1 MWLRPSATPC
11 STKLC
16 GDKMEEYLIR
26 DGKRLRLGY
35 TTGSCA
41 AAAAKAAAWMLLTGQ
56 RKERIQLQTPKGIT
70 LDLQV
75 CDIRMEPERVSCA
88 IEKDGGDDPDVT
100 KGMHITA
107 TVSRAEESGISIEG
121 GEGVGRVTKPGL
133 DQPVGNAAINS
144 VPRRMI
150 RENLEEVCRIADYHG
165 GLDVVISAPGGEEI
179 AGKTFNPRLGIVG
192 GISILGTSGIV
203 EPMSEEALVGSIRV
217 EMRQRVAAGDT
228 YLLVTPGNYGETFLR
243 QHMTLPFSESVKCSN
258 FVGQT
263 IDMALELGVKGILFV
278 AHIGKFVKVAAGIMN
293 THSRWADG
301 RGEILAANALR
312 AGLSREAALEIL
324 DAATT
329 EEALSVVIREGLLAA
344 VMEQLTTRIHDHLHH
359 RAGADMLLG
368 AVLYS
373 NQWGF
378 LGQTESA
385 EELIRLLNRQY
396 ERKEECG
403 K

>member
-1 MWLRPSATPC
+1 MRN
-11 STKLC
+11 
-16 GDKMEEYLIR
+16 MEEYLIK
-26 DGKRLRLGY
+26 DGKKLRMGY

-56 RKERIQLQTPKGIT
+56 RKERIQLNTPKGIT

-75 CDIRMEPERVSCA
+75 CDIRMGPDRVSCA
-88 IEKDGGDDPDVT
+88 IEKDSGDDPDVT

-107 TVSRAEESGISIEG
+107 AVSRRREPGVLIDG

-133 DQPVGNAAINS
+133 DQSVGNAAINS
-144 VPRRMI
+144 VPRQMI
-150 RENLEEVCRIADYHG
+150 RENLEQVIRTADYHG
-165 GLDVVISAPGGEEI
+165 GLEVLISAPGGEEI
-179 AGKTFNPRLGIVG
+179 AQKTFNPRLGIVG

-203 EPMSEEALVGSIRV
+203 EPMSEDALVESIRV
-217 EMRQRVAAGDT
+217 EMRQRAASGAS
-228 YLLVTPGNYGETFLR
+228 YLLVTPGNYGEAFLR
-243 QHMTLPFSESVKCSN
+243 EHMTLPFSESVKCSN

-263 IDMALELGVKGILFV
+263 IDMALELGIKGILFV

-324 DAATT
+324 EAATT
-329 EEALSVVIREGLLAA
+329 EEALSVVIREGLLDA
-344 VMEQLTTRIHDHLHH
+344 VMEQLTTRIHDHLN
-359 RAGADMLLG
+359 RRGGGNMLLG

-373 NQWGF
+373 NQWGY

-385 EELIRLLNRQY
+385 GELIRLLNRQY
-396 ERKEECG
+396 KGNEEYE

>member
-1 MWLRPSATPC
+1 
-11 STKLC
+11 
-16 GDKMEEYLIR
+16 MEEYLIK
-26 DGKRLRLGY
+26 DGKKLRLGY

-88 IEKDGGDDPDVT
+88 TEKDSGDDPDVT

-107 TVSRAEESGISIEG
+107 TVSRRREPGVLIDG
-121 GEGVGRVTKPGL
+121 GKGVGRVTKPGL

-144 VPRRMI
+144 VPRQMI
-150 RENLEEVCRIADYHG
+150 RENVEQVVRAADYHG

-179 AGKTFNPRLGIVG
+179 ARKTFNPRLGIEG

-203 EPMSEEALVGSIRV
+203 EPMSEEALVGSIQV
-217 EMRQRVAAGDT
+217 EIRQKVASGAR

-243 QHMTLPFSESVKCSN
+243 EHMTLPFSESVKCSN

-263 IDMALELGVKGILFV
+263 IDMAQQLGVKGILFV

-312 AGLSREAALEIL
+312 PGISREAALEIL
-324 DAATT
+324 EAATT
-329 EEALSVVIREGLLAA
+329 EEALSVVVREGLLDA
-344 VMEQLTTRIHDHLHH
+344 VMEQLTTRIHDHLNR
-359 RAGADMLLG
+359 RAGANCLLG

-373 NQWGF
+373 NQWGY

-385 EELIRLLNRQY
+385 EELILLLSRQY
-396 ERKEECG
+396 EGKEECG

>member
-1 MWLRPSATPC
+1 MWPRPSATPC
-11 STKLC
+11 SIRSC
-16 GDKMEEYLIR
+16 GDHMEEYLIK
-26 DGKRLRLGY
+26 DGKKLRLGY

-88 IEKDGGDDPDVT
+88 TEKDSGDDPDVT

-107 TVSRAEESGISIEG
+107 TVSRRREPGVLIDG
-121 GEGVGRVTKPGL
+121 GKGVGRVTKPGL

-144 VPRRMI
+144 VPRQMI
-150 RENLEEVCRIADYHG
+150 RENVDEVCRAADYHG

-179 AGKTFNPRLGIVG
+179 ARKTFNPRLGIEG

-203 EPMSEEALVGSIRV
+203 EPMSEEALVGSIQV
-217 EMRQRVAAGDT
+217 EIRQKVASGAR

-243 QHMTLPFSESVKCSN
+243 EHMTLPFSESVKCSN

-263 IDMALELGVKGILFV
+263 IDMAQQMGVKGILFV

-312 AGLSREAALEIL
+312 AGISREAALEIL
-324 DAATT
+324 EAATT
-329 EEALSVVIREGLLAA
+329 EEALSVVVREGLLDA
-344 VMEQLTTRIHDHLHH
+344 VMEQLTTRIHDHLNR
-359 RAGADMLLG
+359 RAGANCLLG

-373 NQWGF
+373 NQWGY

-385 EELIRLLNRQY
+385 EELILLLSRQY
-396 ERKEECG
+396 EGKEECG

>member
-1 MWLRPSATPC
+1 
-11 STKLC
+11 
-16 GDKMEEYLIR
+16 MEEYRIK
-26 DGKRLRLGY
+26 DGKKLRLGY

-56 RKERIQLQTPKGIT
+56 RKERIQLNTPKGIT

-75 CDIRMEPERVSCA
+75 CDIRMEPDRVSCA
-88 IEKDGGDDPDVT
+88 IEKDSGDDPDVT

-107 TVSRAEESGISIEG
+107 AVSRRREPGVLIDG

-144 VPRRMI
+144 VPRQMI
-150 RENLEEVCRIADYHG
+150 RENLEQVIRTADYHG
-165 GLDVVISAPGGEEI
+165 GLEVLISAPGGEEI
-179 AGKTFNPRLGIVG
+179 AQKTFNPRLGIVG

-203 EPMSEEALVGSIRV
+203 EPMSEDALVESIRV
-217 EMRQRVAAGDT
+217 EMRQRAASGAS
-228 YLLVTPGNYGETFLR
+228 YLLVTPGNYGEAFLR
-243 QHMTLPFSESVKCSN
+243 EHMTLPFSESVKCSN

-263 IDMALELGVKGILFV
+263 IDMAMQLGVRGILFV

-329 EEALSVVIREGLLAA
+329 EEALSVVIREGLLDA

-359 RAGADMLLG
+359 RAGGDCLLG

-373 NQWGF
+373 NQWGY

-385 EELIRLLNRQY
+385 EELTRLLNSQY
-396 ERKEECG
+396 EGNEEYG

>member
-1 MWLRPSATPC
+1 
-11 STKLC
+11 
-16 GDKMEEYLIR
+16 MEEYLIK
-26 DGKRLRLGY
+26 DGKKLRLGY

-56 RKERIQLQTPKGIT
+56 RKEQIQIRTPKGIT

-88 IEKDGGDDPDVT
+88 TEKDSGDDPDVT

-107 TVSRAEESGISIEG
+107 TVSRRREPGVLIDG
-121 GEGVGRVTKPGL
+121 GKGVGRVTKPGL

-144 VPRRMI
+144 VPRQMI
-150 RENLEEVCRIADYHG
+150 RENVDEVCRAADYHG

-179 AGKTFNPRLGIVG
+179 ARKTFNPRLGIEG

-203 EPMSEEALVGSIRV
+203 EPMSEEALVGSIQV
-217 EMRQRVAAGDT
+217 EIRQKVASGAR

-243 QHMTLPFSESVKCSN
+243 EHMTLPFSESVKCSN

-263 IDMALELGVKGILFV
+263 IDMAQQLGVKGILFV

-312 AGLSREAALEIL
+312 AGISRKAALEIL
-324 DAATT
+324 EAATT
-329 EEALSVVIREGLLAA
+329 EEALSVVVREGLLDA
-344 VMEQLTTRIHDHLHH
+344 VMEQLTTRIHDHLNR
-359 RAGADMLLG
+359 RAGANCLLG

-373 NQWGF
+373 NQWGY

-385 EELIRLLNRQY
+385 EELILLLSRQY
-396 ERKEECG
+396 EGKEECG

>member
-1 MWLRPSATPC
+1 
-11 STKLC
+11 
-16 GDKMEEYLIR
+16 MEEYRIK
-26 DGKRLRLGY
+26 DGKKLRLGY

-56 RKERIQLQTPKGIT
+56 RKERIQLNTPKGIT

-75 CDIRMEPERVSCA
+75 CDIRMEPDRVSCA
-88 IEKDGGDDPDVT
+88 IEKDSGDDPDVT

-107 TVSRAEESGISIEG
+107 AVSRRREPGVLIDG

-144 VPRRMI
+144 VPRQMI
-150 RENLEEVCRIADYHG
+150 RENLEQVIRTADYHG
-165 GLDVVISAPGGEEI
+165 GLEVLISAPGGEEI
-179 AGKTFNPRLGIVG
+179 AQKTFNPRLGIVG

-203 EPMSEEALVGSIRV
+203 EPMSEDALVESIRV
-217 EMRQRVAAGDT
+217 EMRQRAASGAS

-243 QHMTLPFSESVKCSN
+243 EHMTLPFSESVKCSN

-263 IDMALELGVKGILFV
+263 IDMALELGIKGILFV
-278 AHIGKFVKVAAGIMN
+278 SHIGKFVKVAAGIMN

-324 DAATT
+324 EAATT
-329 EEALSVVIREGLLAA
+329 EEALSVVIREGLLDA
-344 VMEQLTTRIHDHLHH
+344 VMKQLTTRIHDHLN
-359 RAGADMLLG
+359 RRGGGQMLLG

-373 NQWGF
+373 NQWGY

-396 ERKEECG
+396 KGNEEYE

>member
-1 MWLRPSATPC
+1 MWPLPSATPC
-11 STKLC
+11 SIRLC
-16 GDKMEEYLIR
+16 GEKMEEYRIK
-26 DGKRLRLGY
+26 DGKKLRLGY

-56 RKERIQLQTPKGIT
+56 RKERIQIQTPKGIA

-75 CDIRMEPERVSCA
+75 LDIQTEPGRVSCA

-107 TVSRAEESGISIEG
+107 TVAPREEPGIRIEG

-133 DQPVGNAAINS
+133 DQPVGNTAINA

-150 RENLEEVCRIADYHG
+150 RENLEEVVRIADYHG
-165 GLDVVISAPGGEEI
+165 GLDVVISAPGGEEV
-179 AGKTFNPRLGIVG
+179 AKKTFNPRLGIVG
-192 GISILGTSGIV
+192 GISILGTTGIV
-203 EPMSEEALVGSIRV
+203 EPMSEEALVGSILV
-217 EMRQRVAAGDT
+217 EMRQKAASGNS
-228 YLLVTPGNYGETFLR
+228 YLLVTPGNYGEAFLR
-243 QHMTLPFSESVKCSN
+243 EHMTLPFSESVKCSN
-258 FVGQT
+258 FVGRT
-263 IDMALELGVKGILFV
+263 IDMAVELGVKGVLFV

-312 AGLSREAALEIL
+312 AGISRTGALEVL
-324 DAATT
+324 EAATT
-329 EEALSVVIREGLLAA
+329 EEALAVIIREGLLEA

-359 RAGADMLLG
+359 RAGADILLG

-373 NQWGF
+373 NQWGY

-385 EELIRLLNRQY
+385 EELTRLLNNQY
-396 ERKEECG
+396 KGKEECG
-403 K
+403 T

>member
-1 MWLRPSATPC
+1 
-11 STKLC
+11 
-16 GDKMEEYLIR
+16 MEEYLIK
-26 DGKRLRLGY
+26 DGKKLRLGY

-88 IEKDGGDDPDVT
+88 TEKDSGDDPDVT

-107 TVSRAEESGISIEG
+107 TVSRRREPGVLIDG
-121 GEGVGRVTKPGL
+121 GKGVGRVTKPGL

-144 VPRRMI
+144 VPRQMI
-150 RENLEEVCRIADYHG
+150 RENVEQVVRAADYHG

-179 AGKTFNPRLGIVG
+179 ARKTFNPRLGIEG

-203 EPMSEEALVGSIRV
+203 EPMSEEALVGSIQV
-217 EMRQRVAAGDT
+217 EIRQKVASGAR

-243 QHMTLPFSESVKCSN
+243 EHMTLPFSESVKCSN

-263 IDMALELGVKGILFV
+263 IDMAQQMGVKGILFV

-312 AGLSREAALEIL
+312 AGISREAALEIL
-324 DAATT
+324 EAATT
-329 EEALSVVIREGLLAA
+329 EEALSVVVREGLLDA
-344 VMEQLTTRIHDHLHH
+344 VMEQLTTRIHDHLNR
-359 RAGADMLLG
+359 RAGANCLLG

-373 NQWGF
+373 NQWGY

-385 EELIRLLNRQY
+385 EELILLLSRQY
-396 ERKEECG
+396 EGKEECG

>member
-1 MWLRPSATPC
+1 
-11 STKLC
+11 
-16 GDKMEEYLIR
+16 
-26 DGKRLRLGY
+26 
-35 TTGSCA
+35 
-41 AAAAKAAAWMLLTGQ
+41 
-56 RKERIQLQTPKGIT
+56 
-70 LDLQV
+70 
-75 CDIRMEPERVSCA
+75 
-88 IEKDGGDDPDVT
+88 
-100 KGMHITA
+100 
-107 TVSRAEESGISIEG
+107 
-121 GEGVGRVTKPGL
+121 
-133 DQPVGNAAINS
+133 
-144 VPRRMI
+144 MI

-203 EPMSEEALVGSIRV
+203 EPMSEGALVESIRV
-217 EMRQRVAAGDT
+217 EMRQKVASGET

-243 QHMTLPFSESVKCSN
+243 EHMTLPFSESVKCSN

-263 IDMALELGVKGILFV
+263 IDMAVQLGVKGILFV

-324 DAATT
+324 EATTT
-329 EEALSVVIREGLLAA
+329 EEALSVVIREGLLDA
-344 VMEQLTTRIHDHLHH
+344 VMEQLTTRIHDHLN
-359 RAGADMLLG
+359 RRGGGQMLLG

-373 NQWGF
+373 NQWGY

-385 EELIRLLNRQY
+385 EELILLLSRQY
-396 ERKEECG
+396 EGKEEGG

>member
-1 MWLRPSATPC
+1 
-11 STKLC
+11 
-16 GDKMEEYLIR
+16 MEEYLIK
-26 DGKRLRLGY
+26 DGKKLRLGY

-88 IEKDGGDDPDVT
+88 TEKDGGDDPDVT

-107 TVSRAEESGISIEG
+107 TVSRRREPGVLIDG
-121 GEGVGRVTKPGL
+121 GKGVGRVTKPGL

-144 VPRRMI
+144 VPRQMI
-150 RENLEEVCRIADYHG
+150 RENVEQVVRAADYHG

-179 AGKTFNPRLGIVG
+179 ARKTFNPRLGIEG

-203 EPMSEEALVGSIRV
+203 EPMSEEALVGSIQV
-217 EMRQRVAAGDT
+217 EIRQKVASGAR

-243 QHMTLPFSESVKCSN
+243 EHMTLPFSESVKCSN

-263 IDMALELGVKGILFV
+263 IDMAQQLGVKGILFV

-312 AGLSREAALEIL
+312 AGISRKAALEIL
-324 DAATT
+324 EAATT
-329 EEALSVVIREGLLAA
+329 EEALSVVVREGLLDA
-344 VMEQLTTRIHDHLHH
+344 VMEQLTTRIHDHLNR
-359 RAGADMLLG
+359 RAGANCLLG

-373 NQWGF
+373 NQWGY

-385 EELIRLLNRQY
+385 EELILLLSRQY
-396 ERKEECG
+396 EGKEECG

>member
-1 MWLRPSATPC
+1 
-11 STKLC
+11 
-16 GDKMEEYLIR
+16 MEEYLIK
-26 DGKRLRLGY
+26 DGKKLRLGY

-56 RKERIQLQTPKGIT
+56 RKERIQLNTPKGIA

-75 CDIRMEPERVSCA
+75 CDIRMEPDRVSCA
-88 IEKDGGDDPDVT
+88 IEKDGGDDPDAT

-107 TVSRAEESGISIEG
+107 TVSRAEDCGISIDG

-150 RENLEEVCRIADYHG
+150 RENLEEVRRIADYHG

-203 EPMSEEALVGSIRV
+203 EPMSEEALVGSIQV
-217 EMRQRVAAGDT
+217 EIRQKVASGAR

-243 QHMTLPFSESVKCSN
+243 EHMTLPFSESVKCSN

-263 IDMALELGVKGILFV
+263 IDMAQQMGVKGILFV

-312 AGLSREAALEIL
+312 AGISREAALEIL
-324 DAATT
+324 EAATT
-329 EEALSVVIREGLLAA
+329 EEALSVVVREGLLDA
-344 VMEQLTTRIHDHLHH
+344 VMEQLTTRIHDHLNR
-359 RAGADMLLG
+359 RAGANCLLG

-373 NQWGF
+373 NQWGY

-385 EELIRLLNRQY
+385 EELILLLSRQY
-396 ERKEECG
+396 EGQEECG

>member
-1 MWLRPSATPC
+1 
-11 STKLC
+11 
-16 GDKMEEYLIR
+16 
-26 DGKRLRLGY
+26 
-35 TTGSCA
+35 
-41 AAAAKAAAWMLLTGQ
+41 MLLTGQ
-56 RKERIQLQTPKGIT
+56 RKEQIQIRTPKGIT

-88 IEKDGGDDPDVT
+88 TEKDSGDDPDVT

-107 TVSRAEESGISIEG
+107 TVSRRREPGVLIDG
-121 GEGVGRVTKPGL
+121 GKGVGRVTKPGL

-144 VPRRMI
+144 VPRQMI
-150 RENLEEVCRIADYHG
+150 RENVEQVVRAADYHG

-179 AGKTFNPRLGIVG
+179 ARKTFNPRLGIEG

-203 EPMSEEALVGSIRV
+203 EPMSEEALVGSIQV
-217 EMRQRVAAGDT
+217 EIRQKVASGAR

-243 QHMTLPFSESVKCSN
+243 EHMTLPFSESVKCSN

-263 IDMALELGVKGILFV
+263 IDMAQQLGVKGILFV
-278 AHIGKFVKVAAGIMN
+278 AHIGKFVKVAAGIIN

-312 AGLSREAALEIL
+312 AGISREAALEIL
-324 DAATT
+324 EAATT
-329 EEALSVVIREGLLAA
+329 EEALSVVVREGLLDA
-344 VMEQLTTRIHDHLHH
+344 VMEQLTTRIHDHLNR
-359 RAGADMLLG
+359 RAGANCLLG

-373 NQWGF
+373 NQWGY

-385 EELIRLLNRQY
+385 EELILLLSRQY
-396 ERKEECG
+396 EGKEECG

>member
-1 MWLRPSATPC
+1 
-11 STKLC
+11 
-16 GDKMEEYLIR
+16 MEEYLIK
-26 DGKRLRLGY
+26 DGKKLRLGY

-56 RKERIQLQTPKGIT
+56 RKEQIQIRTPKGIT

-88 IEKDGGDDPDVT
+88 TEKDSGDDPDVT

-107 TVSRAEESGISIEG
+107 TVSRRREPGVLIDG
-121 GEGVGRVTKPGL
+121 GKGVGRVTKPGL

-144 VPRRMI
+144 VPRQMI
-150 RENLEEVCRIADYHG
+150 RENVDEVCRAADYHG

-179 AGKTFNPRLGIVG
+179 ARKTFNPRLGIEG

-203 EPMSEEALVGSIRV
+203 EPMSEEALVGSIQV
-217 EMRQRVAAGDT
+217 EIRQKVASGAR

-243 QHMTLPFSESVKCSN
+243 EHMTLPFSESVKCSN

-263 IDMALELGVKGILFV
+263 IDMAQQLGVKGILFV

-312 AGLSREAALEIL
+312 AGISREAALEIL
-324 DAATT
+324 EAATT
-329 EEALSVVIREGLLAA
+329 EEALSVVVREGLLDA
-344 VMEQLTTRIHDHLHH
+344 VMEQLTTRIHDHLNR
-359 RAGADMLLG
+359 RAGANCLLG

-373 NQWGF
+373 NQWGY

-385 EELIRLLNRQY
+385 EELSRLLNRQY
-396 ERKEECG
+396 EGKEECG

>member
-1 MWLRPSATPC
+1 
-11 STKLC
+11 
-16 GDKMEEYLIR
+16 MEEYRIK
-26 DGKRLRLGY
+26 DGKKLRLGY

-56 RKERIQLQTPKGIT
+56 RKERIQLNTPKGIT

-75 CDIRMEPERVSCA
+75 CDIRMEPDRVSCA
-88 IEKDGGDDPDVT
+88 IEKDSGDDPDVT

-107 TVSRAEESGISIEG
+107 AVSRRREPGVLIDG

-144 VPRRMI
+144 VPRQMI
-150 RENLEEVCRIADYHG
+150 RENLEQVIRTADYHG
-165 GLDVVISAPGGEEI
+165 GLEVLISAPGGEEI
-179 AGKTFNPRLGIVG
+179 AQKTFNPRLGIVG

-217 EMRQRVAAGDT
+217 EMRQKMASGET

-243 QHMTLPFSESVKCSN
+243 EHMTLPFSESVKCSN

-263 IDMALELGVKGILFV
+263 IDMALELGIKGILFV

-312 AGLSREAALEIL
+312 VGISREAALEIL
-324 DAATT
+324 EAATT
-329 EEALSVVIREGLLAA
+329 EEALSVVIREGLLDD
-344 VMEQLTTRIHDHLHH
+344 VMEQLTTRIHDHLN
-359 RAGADMLLG
+359 RRGGGKMLLG

-373 NQWGF
+373 NQWGY

-396 ERKEECG
+396 KGNEEYE

>member
-1 MWLRPSATPC
+1 
-11 STKLC
+11 
-16 GDKMEEYLIR
+16 MEEYRIK
-26 DGKRLRLGY
+26 DGKKLRLGY

-56 RKERIQLQTPKGIT
+56 RKERIQLNTPKGIT

-75 CDIRMEPERVSCA
+75 CDIRMEPDRVSCA
-88 IEKDGGDDPDVT
+88 IEKDSGDDPDVT

-107 TVSRAEESGISIEG
+107 AVSRRREPGVLIDG

-144 VPRRMI
+144 VPRQMI
-150 RENLEEVCRIADYHG
+150 RENLEQVIRTADYHG
-165 GLDVVISAPGGEEI
+165 GLEVLISAPGGEEI
-179 AGKTFNPRLGIVG
+179 AQKTFNPRLGIVG

-203 EPMSEEALVGSIRV
+203 EPMSEDALVESIRV
-217 EMRQRVAAGDT
+217 EMRQRAASGAS
-228 YLLVTPGNYGETFLR
+228 YLLVTPGNYGEAFLR
-243 QHMTLPFSESVKCSN
+243 EHMTLPFSESVKCSN

-263 IDMALELGVKGILFV
+263 IDMALELGIKGILFV
-278 AHIGKFVKVAAGIMN
+278 SHIGKFVKVAAGIMN

-324 DAATT
+324 EAATT
-329 EEALSVVIREGLLAA
+329 EEALSVVIREGLLDA
-344 VMEQLTTRIHDHLHH
+344 VMKQLTTRIHDHLN
-359 RAGADMLLG
+359 RRGGGQMLLG

-373 NQWGF
+373 NQWGY

-396 ERKEECG
+396 KGNEEYE

>member
-1 MWLRPSATPC
+1 
-11 STKLC
+11 
-16 GDKMEEYLIR
+16 MEEYLIK
-26 DGKRLRLGY
+26 DGKKLRLGY

-56 RKERIQLQTPKGIT
+56 RKEQIQIRTPKGIT

-88 IEKDGGDDPDVT
+88 TEKDSGDDPDVT

-107 TVSRAEESGISIEG
+107 TVSRRREPGVLIDG
-121 GEGVGRVTKPGL
+121 GKGVGRVTKPGL

-144 VPRRMI
+144 VPRQMI
-150 RENLEEVCRIADYHG
+150 RENVDEVCRAADYHG

-179 AGKTFNPRLGIVG
+179 ARKTFNPRLGIEG

-203 EPMSEEALVGSIRV
+203 EPMSEEALVGSIQV
-217 EMRQRVAAGDT
+217 EIRQKVASGAR

-243 QHMTLPFSESVKCSN
+243 EHMTLPFSESVKCSN

-263 IDMALELGVKGILFV
+263 IDMAQQMGVKGILFV

-312 AGLSREAALEIL
+312 AGISREAALEIL
-324 DAATT
+324 EAATT
-329 EEALSVVIREGLLAA
+329 EEALSVVVREGLLDA
-344 VMEQLTTRIHDHLHH
+344 VMEQLTTRIHDHLNR
-359 RAGADMLLG
+359 RAGANCLLG

-373 NQWGF
+373 NQWGY

-385 EELIRLLNRQY
+385 EELILLLSRQY
-396 ERKEECG
+396 EGKEECG

>member
-1 MWLRPSATPC
+1 
-11 STKLC
+11 
-16 GDKMEEYLIR
+16 MEEYLIK
-26 DGKRLRLGY
+26 DGKKLRLGY

-75 CDIRMEPERVSCA
+75 CDIRMELERVSCA
-88 IEKDGGDDPDVT
+88 TEKDSGDDPDVT

-107 TVSRAEESGISIEG
+107 TVSRRREPGVLIDG
-121 GEGVGRVTKPGL
+121 GKGVGRVTKPGL

-144 VPRRMI
+144 VPRQMI
-150 RENLEEVCRIADYHG
+150 RENVDEVCRAADYHG

-179 AGKTFNPRLGIVG
+179 ARKTFNPRLGIEG

-203 EPMSEEALVGSIRV
+203 EPMSEEALVGSIQV
-217 EMRQRVAAGDT
+217 EIRQKVASGAR

-243 QHMTLPFSESVKCSN
+243 EHMTLPFSESVKCSN

-263 IDMALELGVKGILFV
+263 IDMAQQLGVKGILFV

-312 AGLSREAALEIL
+312 AGISREAALEIL
-324 DAATT
+324 EAATT
-329 EEALSVVIREGLLAA
+329 EEALSVVVREGLLDA
-344 VMEQLTTRIHDHLHH
+344 VMEQLTTRIHDHLNR
-359 RAGADMLLG
+359 RAGANCLLG

-373 NQWGF
+373 NQWGY

-385 EELIRLLNRQY
+385 EELILLLSRQY
-396 ERKEECG
+396 EGKEECG

>member
-1 MWLRPSATPC
+1 
-11 STKLC
+11 
-16 GDKMEEYLIR
+16 MEEYLIK
-26 DGKRLRLGY
+26 DGKKLRLGY

-56 RKERIQLQTPKGIT
+56 RKERIQLNTPKGIT

-75 CDIRMEPERVSCA
+75 CDIRMEPDRVSCA
-88 IEKDGGDDPDVT
+88 IEKDGGDDPDAT

-107 TVSRAEESGISIEG
+107 TVSRAEDCGISIDG

-150 RENLEEVCRIADYHG
+150 RENLEEVRRIADYHG

-203 EPMSEEALVGSIRV
+203 EPMSEEALVGSIQV
-217 EMRQRVAAGDT
+217 EIRQKVASGAR

-243 QHMTLPFSESVKCSN
+243 EHMTLPFSESVKCSN

-263 IDMALELGVKGILFV
+263 IDMAQQMGVKGILFV

-312 AGLSREAALEIL
+312 AGISREAALEIL
-324 DAATT
+324 EAATT
-329 EEALSVVIREGLLAA
+329 EEALSVVVREGLLDA
-344 VMEQLTTRIHDHLHH
+344 VMEQLTTRIHDHLNR
-359 RAGADMLLG
+359 RAGANCLLG

-373 NQWGF
+373 NQWGY

-385 EELIRLLNRQY
+385 EELILLLSRQY
-396 ERKEECG
+396 EGKEECG

>member
-1 MWLRPSATPC
+1 
-11 STKLC
+11 
-16 GDKMEEYLIR
+16 MEEYLIK
-26 DGKRLRLGY
+26 DGKKLRLGY

-56 RKERIQLQTPKGIT
+56 RKEQIQIRTPKGIT

-75 CDIRMEPERVSCA
+75 CDIRMELERVSCA
-88 IEKDGGDDPDVT
+88 TEKDSGDDPDVT

-107 TVSRAEESGISIEG
+107 TVSRRREPGVLIDG
-121 GEGVGRVTKPGL
+121 GKGVGRVTKPGL

-144 VPRRMI
+144 VPRQMI
-150 RENLEEVCRIADYHG
+150 RENVEQVVRAADYHG

-179 AGKTFNPRLGIVG
+179 ARKTFNPRLGIEG

-203 EPMSEEALVGSIRV
+203 EPMSEEALVGSIQV
-217 EMRQRVAAGDT
+217 EIRQKVASGAR

-243 QHMTLPFSESVKCSN
+243 EHMTLPFSESVKCSN

-263 IDMALELGVKGILFV
+263 IDMAQQLGVKGILFV

-324 DAATT
+324 EAATT
-329 EEALSVVIREGLLAA
+329 EEALSVVVREGLLDA
-344 VMEQLTTRIHDHLHH
+344 VMEQLTTRIHDHLNR
-359 RAGADMLLG
+359 RAGANCLLG

-373 NQWGF
+373 NQWGY

-385 EELIRLLNRQY
+385 EELILLLSRQY
-396 ERKEECG
+396 EGKEEGG

>member
-1 MWLRPSATPC
+1 
-11 STKLC
+11 
-16 GDKMEEYLIR
+16 MEEYLIK
-26 DGKRLRLGY
+26 DGKKLRLGY

-56 RKERIQLQTPKGIT
+56 RKEQIQIRTPKGIT

-88 IEKDGGDDPDVT
+88 TEKDSGDDPDVT

-107 TVSRAEESGISIEG
+107 TVSRRETPGIRIDG
-121 GEGVGRVTKPGL
+121 GEGVGRVTKKGL

-144 VPRRMI
+144 VPRQMI
-150 RENLEEVCRIADYHG
+150 RENVEQVVRAADYHG

-179 AGKTFNPRLGIVG
+179 ARKTFNPRLGIEG

-203 EPMSEEALVGSIRV
+203 EPMSEEALVGSIQV
-217 EMRQRVAAGDT
+217 EIRQKVASGAR

-243 QHMTLPFSESVKCSN
+243 EHMTLPFSESVKCSN

-263 IDMALELGVKGILFV
+263 IDMAQQLGVKGILFV

-312 AGLSREAALEIL
+312 AGISREAALEIL
-324 DAATT
+324 EAATT
-329 EEALSVVIREGLLAA
+329 EEALSVVVREGLLDA
-344 VMEQLTTRIHDHLHH
+344 VMEQLTTRIHDHLNR
-359 RAGADMLLG
+359 RAGANCLLG

-373 NQWGF
+373 NQWGY

-385 EELIRLLNRQY
+385 EELILLLSRQY
-396 ERKEECG
+396 EGKEECG

>member
-1 MWLRPSATPC
+1 
-11 STKLC
+11 
-16 GDKMEEYLIR
+16 MEEYLIK
-26 DGKRLRLGY
+26 DGKKLRLGY

-88 IEKDGGDDPDVT
+88 TEKDSGDDPDVT

-107 TVSRAEESGISIEG
+107 TVSRRREPGVLIDG
-121 GEGVGRVTKPGL
+121 GKGVGRVTKPGL

-144 VPRRMI
+144 VPRQMI
-150 RENLEEVCRIADYHG
+150 RENVDEVCRAADYHG

-179 AGKTFNPRLGIVG
+179 ARKTFNPRLGIEG

-203 EPMSEEALVGSIRV
+203 EPMSEEALVGSIQV
-217 EMRQRVAAGDT
+217 EIRQKVASGAR

-243 QHMTLPFSESVKCSN
+243 EHMTLPFSESVKCSN

-263 IDMALELGVKGILFV
+263 IDMAQQMGVKGILFV

-312 AGLSREAALEIL
+312 AGISREAALEIL
-324 DAATT
+324 EAATT
-329 EEALSVVIREGLLAA
+329 EEALSVVVREGLLDA
-344 VMEQLTTRIHDHLHH
+344 VMEQLTTRIHDHLNR
-359 RAGADMLLG
+359 RAGANCLLG

-373 NQWGF
+373 NQWGY

-385 EELIRLLNRQY
+385 EELILLLSRQY
-396 ERKEECG
+396 EGKEEGG

>member
-1 MWLRPSATPC
+1 MWRQPSATPC
-11 STKLC
+11 STRFC
-16 GDKMEEYLIR
+16 GDKMEEYLIK

-41 AAAAKAAAWMLLTGQ
+41 AGAAKAAAWMLLTGQ
-56 RKERIQLQTPKGIT
+56 RKERVQIKTPKGIP

-75 CDIRMEPERVSCA
+75 LSIRMEPGRVSCA
-88 IEKDGGDDPDVT
+88 VEKDSGDDPDVT
-100 KGMHITA
+100 TGMYIMAAVSLTEAKGI
-107 TVSRAEESGISIEG
+107 RIDG

-133 DQPVGNAAINS
+133 DQPIGNAAINS

-150 RENLEEVCRIADYHG
+150 QENLEEVCVIADYHG
-165 GLDVVISAPGGEEI
+165 GLDVMISAPGGEEV
-179 AGKTFNPRLGIVG
+179 AKKTFNPRLGIVG

-203 EPMSEEALVGSIRV
+203 EPMSEEALVRSIQV
-217 EMRQRVAAGDT
+217 EMRQKAASGDA
-228 YLLVTPGNYGETFLR
+228 YLLVTPGNYGENFLR
-243 QHMTLPFSESVKCSN
+243 EHMTLPFSQSVKCSN

-263 IDMALELGVKGILFV
+263 IDMALELGVKGLLFV

-312 AGLSREAALEIL
+312 AGISREAALEIL
-324 DAATT
+324 EAVTT
-329 EEALSVVIREGLLAA
+329 EEALSVVIREGLLDA
-344 VMEQLTTRIHDHLHH
+344 VMEQLTARIHDHLHR
-359 RAGADMLLG
+359 RAGTDMLLG

-373 NQWGF
+373 NQWGY

-385 EELIRLLNRQY
+385 GALIRLLNNQY
-396 ERKEECG
+396 EGKEV
-403 K
+403 

>member
-1 MWLRPSATPC
+1 
-11 STKLC
+11 
-16 GDKMEEYLIR
+16 MEEYRIK
-26 DGKRLRLGY
+26 DGKKLRLGY

-56 RKERIQLQTPKGIT
+56 RKEQIQIRTPKGIV
-70 LDLQV
+70 LNLPV
-75 CDIRMEPERVSCA
+75 LDIRMEPEKVSCA
-88 IEKDGGDDPDVT
+88 IEKDSGDDPDVT

-107 TVSRAEESGISIEG
+107 TVSRREETGIFIDG

-144 VPRRMI
+144 VPRQMI
-150 RENLEEVCRIADYHG
+150 CENVEQVVRTADYHG
-165 GLDVVISAPGGEEI
+165 GLDVVISAPGGEEV
-179 AGKTFNPRLGIVG
+179 ARKTFNPRLGIVD

-217 EMRQRVAAGDT
+217 EMRQKVASGAS

-243 QHMTLPFSESVKCSN
+243 EHTTLPFSESLKCSN

-324 DAATT
+324 EAATT
-329 EEALSVVIREGLLAA
+329 EDALSVVIREGLLDA
-344 VMEQLTTRIHDHLHH
+344 VMKQLTTRIHDHLN
-359 RAGADMLLG
+359 RRGGGQMLLG

-373 NQWGF
+373 NQWGY

-385 EELIRLLNRQY
+385 EELILLLSRQY
-396 ERKEECG
+396 EGKEEGG

>member
-1 MWLRPSATPC
+1 
-11 STKLC
+11 
-16 GDKMEEYLIR
+16 MEEYLIK
-26 DGKRLRLGY
+26 DGKKLRLGY

-56 RKERIQLQTPKGIT
+56 RKEQIQIRTPKGIT

-75 CDIRMEPERVSCA
+75 CDIRMEPDRVSCA

-107 TVSRAEESGISIEG
+107 TVSRRETPGIRIDG

-150 RENLEEVCRIADYHG
+150 RENLEEVRRIADYHG

-203 EPMSEEALVGSIRV
+203 EPMSEEALVGSIQV
-217 EMRQRVAAGDT
+217 EIRQKVASGAR

-243 QHMTLPFSESVKCSN
+243 EHMTLPFSESVKCSN

-263 IDMALELGVKGILFV
+263 IDMAQQMGVKGILFV

-312 AGLSREAALEIL
+312 AGISREAALEIL
-324 DAATT
+324 EAATT
-329 EEALSVVIREGLLAA
+329 EEALSVVVREGLLDA
-344 VMEQLTTRIHDHLHH
+344 VMEQLTTRIHDHLNR
-359 RAGADMLLG
+359 RAGANCLLG

-373 NQWGF
+373 NQWGY

-385 EELIRLLNRQY
+385 EELILLLSRQY
-396 ERKEECG
+396 EGKEECG

>member
-1 MWLRPSATPC
+1 
-11 STKLC
+11 
-16 GDKMEEYLIR
+16 MEEYLIK
-26 DGKRLRLGY
+26 DGKKLRLGY

-56 RKERIQLQTPKGIT
+56 RKEQIQIRTPKGIT

-75 CDIRMEPERVSCA
+75 CDIRMEPEKVSCA
-88 IEKDGGDDPDVT
+88 IEKDSGDDPDVT

-107 TVSRAEESGISIEG
+107 TVSRRREPGVLIDG
-121 GEGVGRVTKPGL
+121 GKGVGRVTKPGL

-144 VPRRMI
+144 VPRQMI
-150 RENLEEVCRIADYHG
+150 RENLEEVFRIADYHG

-179 AGKTFNPRLGIVG
+179 AGKTFNPRLGIEG

-203 EPMSEEALVGSIRV
+203 EPMSEEALVGSIQV
-217 EMRQRVAAGDT
+217 EIRQKVASGAR

-243 QHMTLPFSESVKCSN
+243 EHMTLPFSESVKCSN

-263 IDMALELGVKGILFV
+263 IDMAQQLGVKGILFV

-312 AGLSREAALEIL
+312 AGISREAALEIL
-324 DAATT
+324 EAATT
-329 EEALSVVIREGLLAA
+329 EEALSVVVREGLLDA
-344 VMEQLTTRIHDHLHH
+344 VMEQLTTRIHDHLNR
-359 RAGADMLLG
+359 RAGANCLLG

-373 NQWGF
+373 NQWGY

-385 EELIRLLNRQY
+385 EELILLLSRQY
-396 ERKEECG
+396 EGKEECG

>member
-1 MWLRPSATPC
+1 
-11 STKLC
+11 
-16 GDKMEEYLIR
+16 MEEYLIK
-26 DGKRLRLGY
+26 DGKKLRLGY

-56 RKERIQLQTPKGIT
+56 RKERIQLNTPKGIA

-75 CDIRMEPERVSCA
+75 CDIRMEPDRVSCA
-88 IEKDGGDDPDVT
+88 IEKDGGDDPDAT

-107 TVSRAEESGISIEG
+107 TVSRAEDCGISIDG

-144 VPRRMI
+144 VPRQMI
-150 RENLEEVCRIADYHG
+150 RENVDEVCRAADYHG

-179 AGKTFNPRLGIVG
+179 ARKTFNPRLGIEG

-203 EPMSEEALVGSIRV
+203 EPMSEEALVRSIQV
-217 EMRQRVAAGDT
+217 EKRQKGASGAR

-243 QHMTLPFSESVKCSN
+243 EHMTLPFSESVKCSN

-263 IDMALELGVKGILFV
+263 IDMAQQLGVKGILFV

-312 AGLSREAALEIL
+312 AGISREPAQEKLEPAPTHAAHTELLRQPLL
-324 DAATT
+324 D
-329 EEALSVVIREGLLAA
+329 A
-344 VMEQLTTRIHDHLHH
+344 VMEQLTTRIHDHLNR
-359 RAGADMLLG
+359 RAGANCLLG

-373 NQWGF
+373 NQWGY

-385 EELIRLLNRQY
+385 EELILLLSRQY
-396 ERKEECG
+396 EGKEECG

>member
-1 MWLRPSATPC
+1 
-11 STKLC
+11 
-16 GDKMEEYLIR
+16 MEEYLIK
-26 DGKRLRLGY
+26 DGKKLRLGY

-56 RKERIQLQTPKGIT
+56 RKERIQLNTPKGIA

-75 CDIRMEPERVSCA
+75 CDIRMEPDRVSCA
-88 IEKDGGDDPDVT
+88 IEKDGGDDPDAT

-107 TVSRAEESGISIEG
+107 TVSRAEDCGISIDG

-150 RENLEEVCRIADYHG
+150 RENLEEVRRIADYHG

-203 EPMSEEALVGSIRV
+203 EPMSEEALVGSIQV
-217 EMRQRVAAGDT
+217 EIRQKVASGAR

-243 QHMTLPFSESVKCSN
+243 EHMTLPFSESVKCSN

-263 IDMALELGVKGILFV
+263 IDMAQQMGVKGILFV

-312 AGLSREAALEIL
+312 AGISREAALEIL
-324 DAATT
+324 EAATT
-329 EEALSVVIREGLLAA
+329 EEALSVVVREGLLDA
-344 VMEQLTTRIHDHLHH
+344 VMEQLTTRIHDHLNR
-359 RAGADMLLG
+359 RAGANCLLG

-373 NQWGF
+373 NQWGY

-385 EELIRLLNRQY
+385 EELILLLSRQY
-396 ERKEECG
+396 EGKEECG

>member
-1 MWLRPSATPC
+1 
-11 STKLC
+11 
-16 GDKMEEYLIR
+16 MEEYLIR

-88 IEKDGGDDPDVT
+88 TEKDSGDDPDVT

-107 TVSRAEESGISIEG
+107 TVSRRREPGVLIDG
-121 GEGVGRVTKPGL
+121 GKGVGRVTKPGL

-150 RENLEEVCRIADYHG
+150 RENLEEVFRIADYHG

-179 AGKTFNPRLGIVG
+179 AGKTFNPRLGIEG

-203 EPMSEEALVGSIRV
+203 EPMSEEALVGSIQV
-217 EMRQRVAAGDT
+217 EIRQKVASGAR

-243 QHMTLPFSESVKCSN
+243 EHMTLPFSESVKCSN

-263 IDMALELGVKGILFV
+263 IDMAQQLGVKGILFV

-312 AGLSREAALEIL
+312 AGISREAALEIL
-324 DAATT
+324 ESATT
-329 EEALSVVIREGLLAA
+329 EEALSVVVREGLLDA
-344 VMEQLTTRIHDHLHH
+344 VMEQLTTRIHDHLN
-359 RAGADMLLG
+359 RRGGGQMLLG

-373 NQWGF
+373 NQWGY

-385 EELIRLLNRQY
+385 EELILLLSRQY
-396 ERKEECG
+396 EGKEECG

>member
-1 MWLRPSATPC
+1 
-11 STKLC
+11 
-16 GDKMEEYLIR
+16 MEEYLIK
-26 DGKRLRLGY
+26 DGKKLRLGY

-56 RKERIQLQTPKGIT
+56 RKEQSQIRTPKGIT
-70 LDLQV
+70 LELQD

-88 IEKDGGDDPDVT
+88 TEKDSGDDPDVT

-107 TVSRAEESGISIEG
+107 TVSRRREPGVLIDG
-121 GEGVGRVTKPGL
+121 GKGVGRVTKPGL

-144 VPRRMI
+144 VPRQMI
-150 RENLEEVCRIADYHG
+150 RENVEQVVRAADYHG

-179 AGKTFNPRLGIVG
+179 ARKTFNPRLGIEG

-203 EPMSEEALVGSIRV
+203 EPMSEEALVGSIQV
-217 EMRQRVAAGDT
+217 EIRQKVASGAR

-243 QHMTLPFSESVKCSN
+243 EHMTLPFSESVKCSN

-263 IDMALELGVKGILFV
+263 IDMAQQMGVKGILFV

-312 AGLSREAALEIL
+312 AGISREAALEIL
-324 DAATT
+324 EAATT
-329 EEALSVVIREGLLAA
+329 EEALSVVVREGLLDA
-344 VMEQLTTRIHDHLHH
+344 VMEQLTTRIHDHLNR
-359 RAGADMLLG
+359 RAGANCLLG

-373 NQWGF
+373 NQWGY

-385 EELIRLLNRQY
+385 EELILLLSRQY
-396 ERKEECG
+396 EGKEECG

>member
-1 MWLRPSATPC
+1 
-11 STKLC
+11 
-16 GDKMEEYLIR
+16 MEEYLIK
-26 DGKRLRLGY
+26 DGKKLRLGY

-88 IEKDGGDDPDVT
+88 TEKDSGDDPDVT

-107 TVSRAEESGISIEG
+107 TVSRRREPGVLIDG
-121 GEGVGRVTKPGL
+121 GKGVGRVTKPGL

-144 VPRRMI
+144 VPRQMI
-150 RENLEEVCRIADYHG
+150 RENVDEVCRAADYHG

-179 AGKTFNPRLGIVG
+179 ARKTFNPRLGIEG

-203 EPMSEEALVGSIRV
+203 EPMSEEALVGSIQV
-217 EMRQRVAAGDT
+217 EIRQKVASGAR

-243 QHMTLPFSESVKCSN
+243 EHMTLPFSESVKCSN

-263 IDMALELGVKGILFV
+263 IDMAQQLGVKGILFV

-312 AGLSREAALEIL
+312 AGISREAALEIL
-324 DAATT
+324 EAATT
-329 EEALSVVIREGLLAA
+329 EEALSVVVREGLLDA
-344 VMEQLTTRIHDHLHH
+344 VMEQLTTRIHDHLNR
-359 RAGADMLLG
+359 RAGANCLLG

-373 NQWGF
+373 NQWGY

-385 EELIRLLNRQY
+385 EELILLLSRQY
-396 ERKEECG
+396 EGKEECG